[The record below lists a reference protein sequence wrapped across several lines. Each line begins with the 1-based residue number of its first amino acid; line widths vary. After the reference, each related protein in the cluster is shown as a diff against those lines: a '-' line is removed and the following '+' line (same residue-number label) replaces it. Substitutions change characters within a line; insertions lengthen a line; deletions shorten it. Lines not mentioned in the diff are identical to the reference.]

1 MSRKTEDKPFARQVR
16 ELVEALIIAGVFLW
30 FANTFVVKTFYIPSA
45 SMEDTLLIGDHLFV
59 NRFIYGPEP
68 GLLGELLPARPVER
82 GDIVIFRSPEDP
94 TVDVV
99 KRCIAV
105 PGDVVEVRS
114 KQLYINGERVVD
126 DSYAHHRD
134 PRTFADVPAY
144 DRQSRRRDNMSAYR
158 VPEDHY
164 FCMGDNRDFSYDSR
178 FWGPLPAHLVKGRA
192 SLIYWSY
199 GGEVSDGTPQG
210 AGAFLGRLLR
220 TLGGFFTQTR
230 WDRTFHMVR

>member
-1 MSRKTEDKPFARQVR
+1 MSRKRDDKPFGRQVR
-16 ELVEALIIAGVFLW
+16 ELAEALIIAGVFLW

-94 TVDVV
+94 RVDVV
-99 KRCIAV
+99 KRCVAV
-105 PGDVVEVRS
+105 PGDVVEVRY
-114 KQLYINGERVVD
+114 KQLYINGQRVD
-126 DSYAHHRD
+126 DDAYVEHRD
-134 PRTFADVPAY
+134 PEMGG
-144 DRQSRRRDNMSAYR
+144 DRNRRRRDEMGAYR
-158 VPEDHY
+158 VPDDHY

-199 GGEVSDGTPQG
+199 GGEVSDGSPQDVG
-210 AGAFLGRLLR
+210 SYVGRLAR